1 MITATKRKYP
11 RCSGARRFQAYFVP
25 VTITRKKVVTEKRF
39 WTNDDQITTT
49 KFCVEVTYYYAT
61 EKGKRGSWVP
71 SKDISKIEK
80 EDGND

>member
-1 MITATKRKYP
+1 MITAIKRKYP

-25 VTITRKKVVTEKRF
+25 VTITGKKVVTEKRVRM
-39 WTNDDQITTT
+39 NDDQINMT
-49 KFCVEVTYYYAT
+49 KFSVEVTYYYAS
-61 EKGKRGSWVP
+61 EKGKRGAWVP